1 MAEGTG
7 GGHDTAMQP
16 PRLLLPPSPSYPHA
30 RTALSPSL
38 FPSSPTPGGMGRH
51 GGGEH
56 VEGKGGGTQPSGS
69 GRGHRSPSAALPPPP
84 FTLPHHH
91 TSRATR
97 WGLPSPLPTALLTH
111 PGPHSFPLPSPFHSQ
126 RGGTLQWGRTR
137 GGYGKVQGGGSVSW
151 ECTGRWYECGTEQRA
166 VKSARGWLVKI
177 QRAGNQ
183 LIVVPRSVSITNYL
197 TPHTTTFRFQ
207 VSFSLSVKVVRVLSF
222 S

>member
-1 MAEGTG
+1 MPPCLFPHLPRRVSWDTTVGENTGRARAGTMAEGTG

-151 ECTGRWYECGTEQRA
+151 ACTGRWYECG
-166 VKSARGWLVKI
+166 VL
-177 QRAGNQ
+177 N
-183 LIVVPRSVSITNYL
+183 
-197 TPHTTTFRFQ
+197 TTTLPHGEDREDDG
-207 VSFSLSVKVVRVLSF
+207 V
-222 S
+222 